1 MSQYYTVQRGLIKR
15 SGDTAK
21 GGTEFTEDSW
31 GFTQNVR
38 KHCLVGR
45 ASSYGKLPLAEVA
58 CLFGLKNLLRTV
70 KPVFGI

>member
-1 MSQYYTVQRGLIKR
+1 MSQHNTVQRGLIKR

-31 GFTQNVR
+31 GFTKDVR

-45 ASSYGKLPLAEVA
+45 ASSLWKAASRRV
-58 CLFGLKNLLRTV
+58 LF
-70 KPVFGI
+70 